1 MAHHPSRGRELWLG
15 CGMRFS
21 ENLTRGAAGIVQL
34 VRVLIALVEDWVPST
49 LFQAS
54 QPLMTPV
61 PGDWT
66 TSLDLRGRV

>member
-1 MAHHPSRGRELWLG
+1 
-15 CGMRFS
+15 MRFS

-66 TSLDLRGRV
+66 TSLDRRGRV